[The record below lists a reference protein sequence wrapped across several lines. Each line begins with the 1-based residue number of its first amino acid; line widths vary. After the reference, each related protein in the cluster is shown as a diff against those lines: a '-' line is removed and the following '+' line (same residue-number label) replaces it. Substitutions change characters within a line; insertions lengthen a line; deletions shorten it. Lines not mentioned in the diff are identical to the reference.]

1 MKQSINILLSINF
14 FIIVLLFAESD
25 IVIASD
31 KPVCIRFSS
40 DSTNVKL
47 KLRKNSIVSCNLPFR
62 FCDFEYGKKYDIVLS
77 SDRYERRGGRFSAGP
92 GGEISI
98 CGNKMETCLKNGIL
112 PGYGT
117 YLRERKKAATIDI
130 LSIAGSLY
138 KLNGEMD
145 EYNDL
150 KDRLDIINIS
160 LAQAESREDKINL
173 QEEAHKASIDV
184 NLQNHYRK
192 KIMLFSAA
200 LYAYQLIEPM
210 FMDNPPEVNTH
221 SKGNS
226 IEFKAIDRSITKAFI
241 YSFLRPGRGQ
251 FYQGK
256 EKRGVF
262 FSSMVILSGFVSLD
276 LNNQYNRNVNDYN
289 FYINKFNSASTM
301 IDKKAYV
308 AESSLLWEKVE
319 DSRDDRN
326 LSIYILAG
334 LWGWNVFDTLF
345 PGDKSCSTKIYSINV
360 TPLGCELAINF

>member
-1 MKQSINILLSINF
+1 
-14 FIIVLLFAESD
+14 
-25 IVIASD
+25 
-31 KPVCIRFSS
+31 
-40 DSTNVKL
+40 
-47 KLRKNSIVSCNLPFR
+47 
-62 FCDFEYGKKYDIVLS
+62 
-77 SDRYERRGGRFSAGP
+77 
-92 GGEISI
+92 
-98 CGNKMETCLKNGIL
+98 
-112 PGYGT
+112 
-117 YLRERKKAATIDI
+117 
-130 LSIAGSLY
+130 
-138 KLNGEMD
+138 
-145 EYNDL
+145 
-150 KDRLDIINIS
+150 
-160 LAQAESREDKINL
+160 L

-200 LYAYQLIEPM
+200 LYAYQLIEPI

-226 IEFKAIDRSITKAFI
+226 IEFKAIDKSITKAFI